1 VIILDTLLV
10 GGIKFVLGKI
20 ADAVEAEM
28 ADDTVWREELL
39 AAQMRLELG
48 EITEPQFAV
57 IERELLARI
66 REIRERQQGRPEP
79 PGTFRVT
86 GVEATVLGKPSPA
99 YFEAALEALDAEP
112 ELTWMVGDDL
122 DSDVAGAQ
130 RYGLKTVLV
139 RTGKFRPDELYRSM
153 VVPDAVISS
162 VAYLPEWLE
171 RSL

>member
-39 AAQMRLELG
+39 A
-48 EITEPQFAV
+48 
-57 IERELLARI
+57 RI

-86 GVEATVLGKPSPA
+86 GVEASVLGDD
-99 YFEAALEALDAEP
+99 AAGEGREP
-112 ELTWMVGDDL
+112 
-122 DSDVAGAQ
+122 DVS
-130 RYGLKTVLV
+130 R
-139 RTGKFRPDELYRSM
+139 R
-153 VVPDAVISS
+153 
-162 VAYLPEWLE
+162 
-171 RSL
+171 